1 MHFAPLLVLAAVGAS
16 AHPSGHIH
24 LHRRAHEK
32 RTPEPK
38 PDPAVGDMVTATIMG
53 KVVSWTNTYDGSPFI
68 KHDQPADVKAAAAQP
83 ASSPTSASNT
93 VPAATPSP
101 APAAPASSSS
111 SSSSDSNS
119 SSGSKSGTGI
129 TSYTPFCNG
138 QATVS
143 KRATVA
149 NIAYVGNTGSAN
161 NWGCNMML
169 VADAKTADQYKYTMK
184 ITNQSKDKQICTC
197 FNKIGPTGLIDGF
210 FHQGPTWTMEGKA
223 TQYVAFDENSQGGCV
238 CNAGD
243 SLRKTSLGQL
253 AGTWIESDFGSSV
266 NKGWSGADISSI
278 VPDNYKMQ
286 VDGAKV
292 CFAGTCS
299 TIWPGGK
306 ADNAYTGGMEA
317 QDGVGLN
324 IPPGKCQLDVTVAF
338 SG

>member
-16 AHPSGHIH
+16 AHPSGHAH
-24 LHRRAHEK
+24 LHRRAHE
-32 RTPEPK
+32 RRNPEPK

-68 KHDQPADVKAAAAQP
+68 KHDQPADVKAAAVEP
-83 ASSPTSASNT
+83 APVPT
-93 VPAATPSP
+93 ATPSASP
-101 APAAPASSSS
+101 PPPPASPASPPAQNSPPP
-111 SSSSDSNS
+111 S
-119 SSGSKSGTGI
+119 SSGSGSGTGV

-138 QATVS
+138 QPTVS

-149 NIAYVGNTGSAN
+149 NIAYVGNTGTAS
-161 NWGCNMML
+161 NWGCNILL
-169 VADAKTADQYKYTMK
+169 VADAQTADQYKYTMK

-210 FHQGPTWTMEGKA
+210 FHQGPTWTMEGQG
-223 TQYVAFDENSQGGCV
+223 TQYVAFDDNSQGGCV

-243 SLRKTSLGQL
+243 TLRKTPMGQF
-253 AGTWIESDFGSSV
+253 AGTWIESDFGSSI
-266 NKGWSGADISSI
+266 NKGWSGADISAI

-299 TIWPGGK
+299 TVWPGGK
-306 ADNAYTGGMEA
+306 HDNAYVGGLEDA
-317 QDGVGLN
+317 DGIGLN
-324 IPPGKCQLDVTVAF
+324 IPPGKCQLDVQVAF